1 MGSKNKFNESY
12 NEIIRKRRVGLAFAS
27 FAIGVGHACFEL
39 GGDDIPDMAK
49 IAVWAG
55 PSVAQGTLE
64 AFVNKAYIKN
74 MFTALISGRGK
85 SYVGSAIGGAVTGAS
100 LAAASNGLGYLVVI
114 IGYDVNRYFSGYG

>member
-39 GGDDIPDMAK
+39 GGYDIPDMAK

-64 AFVNKAYIKN
+64 AFVNKAYIGN
-74 MFTALISGRGK
+74 MLAALTSGRGK
-85 SYVGSAIGGAVTGAS
+85 PYVRNAGVGLFMGAL
-100 LAAASNGLGYLVVI
+100 LAAACNGLGYGLARGVYEI
-114 IGYDVNRYFSGYG
+114 NRYSSMY